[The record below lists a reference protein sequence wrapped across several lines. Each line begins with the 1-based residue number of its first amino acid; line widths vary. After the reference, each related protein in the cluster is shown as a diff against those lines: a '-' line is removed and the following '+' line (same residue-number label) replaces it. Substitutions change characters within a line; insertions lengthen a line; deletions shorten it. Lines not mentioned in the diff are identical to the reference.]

1 MNMKNVQNGQ
11 ELDIVPNIQPSCF
24 SIVES
29 LVGPVDSNH
38 VSHSDYLFFRPTY
51 KTGKTGKTHEN
62 REIFK
67 TCESSKT
74 QVIS

>member
-1 MNMKNVQNGQ
+1 MNMKNVQNGL

-38 VSHSDYLFFRPTY
+38 VSHSVYLFFRPTRLSRLARPTRTVRSVRLARAA
-51 KTGKTGKTHEN
+51 KPK
-62 REIFK
+62 
-67 TCESSKT
+67 
-74 QVIS
+74 

>member
-11 ELDIVPNIQPSCF
+11 ELDIVPNFQPSCF

-38 VSHSDYLFFRPTY
+38 VSHSDYLFFRPTRLARLA
-51 KTGKTGKTHEN
+51 KPTRTVRSLRLGRAAKQQTD
-62 REIFK
+62 F
-67 TCESSKT
+67 
-74 QVIS
+74 

>member
-38 VSHSDYLFFRPTY
+38 VSHSGYLFFRPTRLA
-51 KTGKTGKTHEN
+51 KLARLTRTVRSVRLARVAKP
-62 REIFK
+62 R
-67 TCESSKT
+67 
-74 QVIS
+74 

>member
-38 VSHSDYLFFRPTY
+38 VSVIQITY
-51 KTGKTGKTHEN
+51 FLDLPDWRDWQDPQITM
-62 REIFK
+62 
-67 TCESSKT
+67 
-74 QVIS
+74 

>member
-38 VSHSDYLFFRPTY
+38 VSHSELLFFRPTTIAILARP
-51 KTGKTGKTHEN
+51 TGTVRSVRLVRVAEPK
-62 REIFK
+62 
-67 TCESSKT
+67 
-74 QVIS
+74 